1 MSSPLGSILQNRYRL
16 VKQLGQ
22 GGFGC
27 TYLAEDLARFNELCA
42 IKEFVPNAR
51 SAQGLAKAR
60 ELFEREAAIL
70 YRLQHVQIPRF
81 QANFEQDGRLFL
93 VQDYVAGKSYQTL
106 LQERISQ
113 GWAFSEDEVK
123 RLLKQILPVLGYLHS
138 QGTIHRDIAP
148 DNIMWRQEDGLPVL
162 IDFGVGKTIATQLY
176 RSSPE
181 QGAVATTV
189 GKIGYAPRE
198 QMQGGLVYPNSDL
211 YALGVTAL
219 VLLTGKRPGELLDLE
234 TLRWSIP
241 SPPISPQ
248 FAPILHRMVAET
260 PGDRFPSADRVRGA
274 LRGAPVPP
282 PTSQVPTQAVIPPAN
297 VSSPQP
303 NNSSALIFLLGG
315 IIALAAGVSSWMAVN
330 YFFNPQRVQTPPQ
343 TVVTPSP
350 SVSPEPTPIP
360 LPTPTPSPSP
370 APTPS
375 PSPTPLQTPHPP
387 AAPEVYREAL
397 AVEAGTTTIAEGNL
411 QANEIQYYLIDAEAD
426 DRFSL
431 FITGDG
437 VLMTI
442 LTPEGEPI
450 GDRATDISVW
460 EGAFPT
466 AGEYAIVVTPIRGLS
481 ETDYQLDIDLER
493 VVASVPDLNPNPIPV
508 PEETA
513 EPILEPT
520 PEPTPNPII
529 NTETVRF
536 AAGTTEQEINS
547 RTDVGYIQRYALRV
561 RQGQL
566 MQAKVIEGNVTLN
579 IRYPSGD
586 LIEEAYELVF
596 WEGEAAEDGVYSIDV
611 IATETAS
618 FSLNL
623 SVTDE

>member
-1 MSSPLGSILQNRYRL
+1 MGSILQNRYRL
-16 VKQLGQ
+16 VQQLGQ

-42 IKEFVPNAR
+42 IKELIPNTQNG
-51 SAQGLAKAR
+51 QGLAKAR

-70 YRLQHVQIPRF
+70 YRLQHLQIPRF

-93 VQDYVAGKSYQTL
+93 VQDYVEGKSYQTL
-106 LQERISQ
+106 LEERQSQ

-123 RLLKQILPVLGYLHS
+123 RLLKQILPVLGYLHA

-176 RSSPE
+176 LGSAE

-219 VLLTGKRPGELLDLE
+219 VLLTGKSPGQLLDLE
-234 TLRWSIP
+234 TLRWTIP

-248 FAPILHRMVAET
+248 FAQSLHRMVAET
-260 PGDRFPSADRVRGA
+260 PGDRFPSADRVLAA
-274 LRGAPVPP
+274 LRGAPVAP
-282 PTSQVPTQAVIPPAN
+282 PTSELPTQAVISPAN

-303 NNSSALIFLLGG
+303 NNSSAFIFLLGS
-315 IIALAAGVSSWMAVN
+315 IIALGAGVSSWMAVN
-330 YFFNPQRVQTPPQ
+330 YFFSSQQVQTPPQ
-343 TVVTPSP
+343 KVVTPSP
-350 SVSPEPTPIP
+350 SVSPSPTPIP
-360 LPTPTPSPSP
+360 IPT
-370 APTPS
+370 PTPS
-375 PSPTPLQTPHPP
+375 PSPTPLQAPQPP
-387 AAPEVYREAL
+387 TAPAVYREAL
-397 AVEAGTTTIAEGNL
+397 AVEAGTTTITEGSL
-411 QANEIQYYLIDAEAD
+411 QANEVQYYLINAEAN

-460 EGAFPT
+460 EGVFPT

-481 ETDYQLDIDLER
+481 ETDYQLDIGLER
-493 VVASVPDLNPNPIPV
+493 VTASVPDLNPNPTP
-508 PEETA
+508 A
-513 EPILEPT
+513 PILEPT
-520 PEPTPNPII
+520 PEAIV
-529 NTETVRF
+529 NTEIVQF
-536 AAGTTEQEINS
+536 APGTTEQEINS
-547 RTDVGYIQRYALRV
+547 RTDAGYIQRYALRV

-623 SVTDE
+623 SITDE